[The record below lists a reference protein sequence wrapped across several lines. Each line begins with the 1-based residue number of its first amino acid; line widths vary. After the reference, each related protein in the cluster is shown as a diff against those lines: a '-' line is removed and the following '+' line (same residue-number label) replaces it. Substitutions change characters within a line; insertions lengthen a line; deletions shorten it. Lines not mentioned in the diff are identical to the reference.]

1 MTIPASQKT
10 KRFAAVAGTAAILA
24 SGFTV
29 IPSAFAAETADST
42 GSACLYRPVAVAADQ
57 TQGLPGQYMG
67 GYSAR
72 NNVLWA
78 TSASGRPPIM
88 TSTLAKIDPAT
99 MQVLNTVGLNTTDY
113 SPRGWDKDTPAG
125 KQTVAAYGLGVDD
138 VNNLVWVTNTRTNSV
153 TAFDQTTMK
162 KVFSTL
168 DQPEAERVQIPHP
181 REVRIANGK
190 VFVGVQGGVVVF
202 DAATQNYIKT
212 VAFSEADGRRTSVM
226 NFALDEEKGLGYFP
240 TFGSNQLTVVDLNT
254 LEVRG
259 DINITLRGL
268 DESVA
273 LVPSDVTFDNSLNE
287 IYVSSQGT
295 EGKNAGVGIYD
306 KTTGAFKK
314 FIDFGTQGLA
324 ITSDESQDLVYA
336 SDYKTGAYYVIDG
349 RTHNIAATVNRT
361 QGNGMGGNDLIVTP
375 QGVFGLGRSSVYENV
390 EVPFTLDYKTGQY
403 KTSSTEIKGLVN
415 KAEKGQPAN
424 WVEAD
429 PAPINANVITRFTA
443 VAGEAVAV
451 APTVGDEVINSFEGE
466 AKDGAKLV
474 ITNVTEGGSMTL
486 TGTGFKHPDGS
497 GSVLGVLLDD
507 RGTSYK
513 DQEGGVA
520 ATIEADADGNFSV
533 TLPVPTAENASQAWA
548 EGSTHRVR
556 LLSGSLKEGDAL
568 RSLPVEVTVAAA
580 RSGSCEAPAPLAVDP
595 ALVAFQG
602 YGTFVDSATGLDI
615 VEPTPAPSDPVVPA
629 PTPAPTD
636 PVKPEPTPA
645 PTEPVVP
652 APTAEPTS
660 APAPTATPSA
670 APSAEA
676 SKSAIPSAT
685 ASSSQVAVT
694 TNGDGTGSSSV
705 NSGKKNLAHTG
716 ASIVAILGVGAA
728 ALAIGG
734 VLVARRRQA

>member
-1 MTIPASQKT
+1 MTIPASPKT

-24 SGFTV
+24 SGFTAV
-29 IPSAFAAETADST
+29 PAAFAAETADST
-42 GSACLYRPVAVAADQ
+42 GDACMYRPVSVTATQ

-67 GYSAR
+67 GYSAK

-78 TSASGRPPIM
+78 TSSSGRPPIM

-99 MQVLNTVGLNTTDY
+99 MQVLNTVGLNTADY
-113 SPRGWDKDTPAG
+113 SPRGWDQETPAG
-125 KQTVAAYGLGVDD
+125 KQVAGAYGVGVDD

-168 DQPEAERVQIPHP
+168 DQPEGERVEIPHP

-190 VFVGVQGGVVVF
+190 VFVGVQGGLVVF
-202 DAATQNYIKT
+202 DAATQDYITT
-212 VAFSEADGRRTSVM
+212 VAFSEADGRKTSVM
-226 NFALDEEKGLGYFP
+226 NFALDEANGLGYFP
-240 TFGSNQLTVVDLNT
+240 TFGTNQLTVVDLNT
-254 LEVRG
+254 LQIKT
-259 DINITLRGL
+259 DITVTLQGN
-268 DESVA
+268 DDTVG

-287 IYVSSQGT
+287 LYVSSQGT
-295 EGKNAGVGIYD
+295 DGKNAGVGIYD

-324 ITSDESQDLVYA
+324 ITSDEDQDLVYA
-336 SDYKTGAYYVIDG
+336 TDYKTGAYYVIDG

-361 QGNGMGGNDLIVTP
+361 QGDGMGGNDVIVTP
-375 QGVFGLGRSSVYENV
+375 HGVFGLGRSSVYENV

-415 KAEKGQPAN
+415 KAEQGQPAN

-429 PAPINANVITRFTA
+429 PTPINANVITKFTA

-474 ITNVTEGGSMTL
+474 ITNVTEGGTMTL
-486 TGTGFKHPDGS
+486 TGTGFKHPDGT

-513 DQEGGVA
+513 DQEGGVS

-533 TLPVPTAENASQAWA
+533 TLPVPTAENANQAWV
-548 EGSTHRVR
+548 EGSAHRVR
-556 LLSGSLKEGDAL
+556 VLSGSLKDGDTA
-568 RSLPVEVTVAAA
+568 RTLPIEVTVAAA
-580 RSGSCEAPAPLAVDP
+580 PAGSCEAPTSVSVDP
-595 ALVAFQG
+595 TLVAFQG

-615 VEPTPAPSDPVVPA
+615 VEPTPAPTEPVVPA
-629 PTPAPTD
+629 PT
-636 PVKPEPTPA
+636 EPI
-645 PTEPVVP
+645 VP

-660 APAPTATPSA
+660 SAAPTAAPSSAPSADASESA
-670 APSAEA
+670 APSASA
-676 SKSAIPSAT
+676 DDKGSKDAAPSAS
-685 ASSSQVAVT
+685 ASSSDAAVAN
-694 TNGDGTGSSSV
+694 NGGSTGSS
-705 NSGKKNLAHTG
+705 NATSGKKSLAHTG
-716 ASIVAILGVGAA
+716 ASVAALLGVGAA

-734 VLVARRRQA
+734 VMVARRRQA